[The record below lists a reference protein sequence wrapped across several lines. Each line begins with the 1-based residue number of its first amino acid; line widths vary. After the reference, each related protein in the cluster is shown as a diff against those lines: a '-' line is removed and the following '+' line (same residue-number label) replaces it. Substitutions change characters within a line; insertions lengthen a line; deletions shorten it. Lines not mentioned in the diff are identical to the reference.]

1 VIPEQDPNLFAYL
14 SSRFLP
20 WFAGAVL
27 TISIAVWGFFFNRF
41 FKKQDDFDKR
51 LSELEAKSA
60 THTDLHQLHKKIESQ
75 GTEINNQLS
84 DIYKLLIEMAAKR

>member
-1 VIPEQDPNLFAYL
+1 VTPDQDPNLFAQL

-20 WFAGAVL
+20 WFAGGVL

-41 FKKQDDFDKR
+41 FKKQDNFDKR

-60 THTDLHQLHKKIESQ
+60 THTDLQRLEKKIEDQ
-75 GTEINNQLS
+75 GAEINTQLS
-84 DIYKLLIEMAAKR
+84 DIYKLLIQMAGKR